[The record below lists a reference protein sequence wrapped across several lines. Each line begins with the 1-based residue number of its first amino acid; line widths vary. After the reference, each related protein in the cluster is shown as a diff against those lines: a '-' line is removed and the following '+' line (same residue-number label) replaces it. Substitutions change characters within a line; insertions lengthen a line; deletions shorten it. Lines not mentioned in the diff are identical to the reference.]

1 MAMIYKLKVENTSG
15 KNYFIGTQDSTVNGG
30 MPMDLVT
37 FIVTESGQETENPS
51 MFILRDDMIEA
62 GIESISEVKFKYYI
76 FEFEDL
82 DHPIISD
89 EITILS
95 SLNDNH

>member
-1 MAMIYKLKVENTSG
+1 MRQLEAMEKIFA
-15 KNYFIGTQDSTVNGG
+15 KNRKNRILPEVANGG